1 MSRTLKRPM
10 FRMGGSTGSGITS
23 GLDTTKPKRGL
34 VDEPGGYAGKLPYD
48 MGEILKSTASQVK
61 DPEILKAYRPYY
73 ERPAGEATS
82 RFLTSFG
89 LDLLSRSPTGNIFQT
104 AAQSAKAPTEQLYK
118 DIDEQRLMKRAAEA
132 DLFKT
137 LLEGNI
143 DVAAAAAGEGE
154 AGKTYAKLE
163 IATDIENTMKEILVL
178 EEQLKQG
185 KDVKAK
191 LDQKKARLD
200 YLSKENAVGKS
211 LMQQTEFAE
220 SVLKSIIKSLQNETL
235 PNGELKYPEGKADP
249 NLLKEAYKR
258 YEDFFTQEFDDTQNM
273 AKGGRAGYKMGAPKG
288 GITDVAAVDINTPG
302 MQVQETMTTDQG
314 PQTTAPEPTIDYST
328 LRARLPKEITDD
340 IVQLISASP
349 EAMEDFATIA
359 TQQDVD
365 QFNQKYSVNLV
376 LPQEA

>member
-1 MSRTLKRPM
+1 MNRTLKRPM

-48 MGEILKSTASQVK
+48 MGEILKSTASQVE

-137 LLEGNI
+137 LLQGNI

-163 IATDIENTMKEILVL
+163 IATDIENTMKEILEL
-178 EEQLKQG
+178 ENQLKEG
-185 KDVKAK
+185 KDVKAQ

-258 YEDFFTQEFDDTQNM
+258 YEDFFTQDFDETQNM
-273 AKGGRAGYKMGAPKG
+273 AKGGRAGYKMGTPNP
-288 GITDVAAVDINTPG
+288 VNINTPG
-302 MQVQETMTTDQG
+302 MQVQETMATDQQSM
-314 PQTTAPEPTIDYST
+314 PTDQEPKIDFET
-328 LRARLPKEITDD
+328 LRARLPQEITND
-340 IVQLISASP
+340 IVQLIAASP
-349 EAMEDFATIA
+349 QAMEDFATIA

-365 QFNQKYSVNLV
+365 QFNNKYNVNLV

>member
-1 MSRTLKRPM
+1 MNRTLKRPM
-10 FRMGGSTGSGITS
+10 FRMGGSANTGITS

-34 VDEPGGYAGKLPYD
+34 VNEPGGYSGKLPYD
-48 MGEILKSTASQVK
+48 MGEILRSTAEQVK
-61 DPEILKAYRPYY
+61 DPEILKAYRPYF

-89 LDLLSRSPTGNIFQT
+89 LDLISRPAAGNIFQT
-104 AAQSAKAPTEQLYK
+104 AALSAKGPTEQLYK
-118 DIDEQRLMKRAAEA
+118 DIDERRLMKGAAEA

-137 LLEGNI
+137 LLQGNI

-163 IATDIENTMKEILVL
+163 IATDIENTMKEILNL
-178 EEQLKQG
+178 ENQLKEG
-185 KDVKAK
+185 KDVKSL

-220 SVLKSIIKSLQNETL
+220 SVLKSIVKSLQTETL
-235 PNGELKYPEGKADP
+235 PNGELKYPEGRADP

-258 YEDFFTQEFDDTQNM
+258 YGEFFTQDFDEPEGL
-273 AKGGRAGYKMGAPKG
+273 AKGGRAGYKMGTPQG
-288 GITDVAAVDINTPG
+288 GITDVATVDINTPG
-302 MQVQETMTTDQG
+302 MQVQETMTTDQ
-314 PQTTAPEPTIDYST
+314 EPKIDFET
-328 LRARLPKEITDD
+328 LRARLPQEITND
-340 IVQLISASP
+340 IVQLIAASP
-349 EAMEDFATIA
+349 EALEDFATIA

-365 QFNQKYSVNLV
+365 QFNKKYNVNLV
-376 LPQEA
+376 LPQEG